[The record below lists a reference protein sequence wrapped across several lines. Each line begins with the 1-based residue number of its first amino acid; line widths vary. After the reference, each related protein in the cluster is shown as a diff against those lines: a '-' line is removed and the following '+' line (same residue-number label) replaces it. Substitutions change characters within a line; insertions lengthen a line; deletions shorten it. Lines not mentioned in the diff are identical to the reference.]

1 MTDMSSWAMKC
12 AEFYI
17 AFRLSSRRPPSKE
30 VKTWGESV
38 GPDGDLNSGI
48 NGGIIFFR
56 HRATCTVDSVRD
68 PVEDLLPLKC

>member
-1 MTDMSSWAMKC
+1 MEC
-12 AEFYI
+12 AEFYV
-17 AFRLSSRRPPSKE
+17 AFRLSSGVPPSREE

-38 GPDGDLNSGI
+38 GPGGDLNRGI
-48 NGGIIFFR
+48 NGGIFFFR